1 MDKHIYWTKRLW
13 IVKRL
18 KQKGANLEDLI
29 DIYEKQV
36 RSILEFG
43 VPVWNSNVT
52 QQVVS
57 DVEQVQKS
65 FLHIVLDSDYTSYGI
80 ALNIA
85 NLESLEGLYSA

>member
-1 MDKHIYWTKRLW
+1 M
-13 IVKRL
+13 
-18 KQKGANLEDLI
+18 I

-52 QQVVS
+52 QQEVS

-85 NLESLEGLYSA
+85 NLESLEARRTKLYISFAVKAQKHPTHKNWFVTWTRY